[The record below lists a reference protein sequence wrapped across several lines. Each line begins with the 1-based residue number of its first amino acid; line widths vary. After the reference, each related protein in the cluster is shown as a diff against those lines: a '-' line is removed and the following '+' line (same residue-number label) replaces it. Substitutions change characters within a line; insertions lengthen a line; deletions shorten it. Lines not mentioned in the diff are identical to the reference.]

1 MLTDLE
7 ISGITTIT
15 LCLLMVSA
23 TITDCRVNRITN
35 QMVLLVLSLGLM
47 SQTALYGLSGLANW
61 LGGLSIGFIIFLPFY
76 LRKAMGAGDVKLMA
90 AVGGVFG
97 YKTALI
103 VTGFS
108 LVAGLPLVLL
118 WLVYRYIASNRD
130 LPAPATQTGS
140 GQVNYSVLT
149 KIITA
154 KDFLRNSRKQKVPY
168 AASIAGGAFGGLLW
182 TGDFQQL
189 TAVLLS

>member
-1 MLTDLE
+1 
-7 ISGITTIT
+7 
-15 LCLLMVSA
+15 MVSA

-61 LGGLSIGFIIFLPFY
+61 LGGLFIGFIIFLPFY

-130 LPAPATQTGS
+130 LPLPATQTDS
-140 GQVNYSVLT
+140 GQVNYSVST

-154 KDFLRNSRKQKVPY
+154 KEFLRNSRNQKVPY
-168 AASIAGGAFGGLLW
+168 AASIAGGTFCGLLW

-189 TAVLLS
+189 AAVLLS